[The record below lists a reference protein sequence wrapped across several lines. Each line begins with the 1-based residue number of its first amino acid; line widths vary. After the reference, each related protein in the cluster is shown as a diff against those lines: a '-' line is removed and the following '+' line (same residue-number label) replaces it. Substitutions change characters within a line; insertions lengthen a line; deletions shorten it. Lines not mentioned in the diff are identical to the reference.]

1 MLFCTFSK
9 ILKTYQRYYTGLTYP
24 RGEPLRIL
32 FFGNDSFSTFSLL
45 SLNSLFQSNKRILE
59 KLEVVTLSDMKIG
72 RGHKILYRTPVK
84 LLALEHNLKIHEIE
98 NGNMEKINNIFYSD
112 GKIFNLAVTAS
123 FGHLIPSSFLKN
135 IKFGGINV
143 HPSLLPRYKGPAPLH
158 HTLLNRDK
166 YTGVTIQTLSLDKF
180 DEGRIISISELY
192 KIEKHETL
200 ESLSQKL
207 SKIGANLLIQVLLK
221 QEYLNI
227 NMNIQNL
234 YEASYAKKMSK
245 ENQVIKWNMWDSDEI
260 ELRSRIFGKLKCKF
274 KSSNKTVI
282 LSNIQIINDTEE
294 RIYDCPGLCTYSKD
308 GLFVRCLDG
317 RSLKIGKIKI
327 EGKDWIDGKEWSRTC
342 LKGKID
348 YFV

>member
-1 MLFCTFSK
+1 M
-9 ILKTYQRYYTGLTYP
+9 YQRRYFTQLASLS
-24 RGEPLRIL
+24 REPLRIL
-32 FFGNDSFSTFSLL
+32 FFGSDHFSTFSLL
-45 SLNSLFQSNKRILE
+45 SLISLFQSNKAILE
-59 KLEVVTLSDMKIG
+59 KLEVATLSDMKIG
-72 RGHKILYRTPVK
+72 RRHSILHKTPVK

-98 NGNMEKINNIFYSD
+98 NGNMEKINNIIYND
-112 GKIFNLAVTAS
+112 REMFNLAITAS
-123 FGHLIPSSFLKN
+123 FGHLISSSFLKN

-166 YTGVTIQTLSLDKF
+166 YTGVTIQTLHPDKF

-221 QEYLNI
+221 QEYLNTNI
-227 NMNIQNL
+227 NIQNL
-234 YEASYAKKMSK
+234 YEPSYAKKMNK
-245 ENQVIKWNMWDSDEI
+245 ENQVIKWNIWDSDEI

-282 LSNIQIINDTEE
+282 LSDIQLIDDTEG
-294 RIYDCPGLCTYSKD
+294 RIYGCPGLYTYLKD
-308 GLFVRCLDG
+308 GLYVRCLDG
-317 RSLKIGKIKI
+317 RNLKIGKIKI
-327 EGKDWIDGKEWSRTC
+327 EGKNWVDGKEWSKTC
-342 LKGKID
+342 LKGKSG
-348 YFV
+348 YFI